1 HYEYVRADLACKGRG
16 NLARLTLEA
25 LRFDRNGAGA
35 GSIYEITQQFF
46 LLLETF
52 GLDFASTLPSVAL
65 RHDHG
70 LSIFGKHPCDVD
82 ALGILSLG
90 HADGSDEGDQRGL
103 AVVRDHE
110 DLSEG
115 LRVTLGFRNE
125 NQRARELPGKI
136 VRHRSEV
143 VAQWPLLL

>member
-1 HYEYVRADLACKGRG
+1 RPL
-16 NLARLTLEA
+16 
-25 LRFDRNGAGA
+25 LR
-35 GSIYEITQQFF
+35 ITAPV
-46 LLLETF
+46 LPPLETF
-52 GLDFASTLPSVAL
+52 GLDLASALPSVAL

-70 LSIFGKHPCDVD
+70 LSILGKHPCDVD